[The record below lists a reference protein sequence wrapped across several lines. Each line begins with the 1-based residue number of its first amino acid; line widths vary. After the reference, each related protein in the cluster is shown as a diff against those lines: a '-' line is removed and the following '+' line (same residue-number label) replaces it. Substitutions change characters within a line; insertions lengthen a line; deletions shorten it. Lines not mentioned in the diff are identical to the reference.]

1 MRILGPGGEDIILRN
16 RKTRGIL
23 AVLALAEGKR
33 VSRSRLAGL
42 FWEGSNDA
50 QARMG
55 LRHALSE
62 LNRFVNRRMP
72 GLVEIDRTAARLNT
86 DLCWIDAFAPATH
99 FERLLDDLDEISSA
113 FDHWLAAEREKF

>member
-1 MRILGPGGEDIILRN
+1 MQSSMHLFLCGTMRIVGLGGEDIILRN

-42 FWEGSNDA
+42 FWDGSNDA

-55 LRHALSE
+55 LRHAL
-62 LNRFVNRRMP
+62 
-72 GLVEIDRTAARLNT
+72 
-86 DLCWIDAFAPATH
+86 
-99 FERLLDDLDEISSA
+99 
-113 FDHWLAAEREKF
+113 